1 MFTAW
6 ISNGVI
12 NGYRVHAHKVG
23 EKLSDGDL
31 DYGLYDSDNG
41 VLEPTKYHWLQY
53 AYTVKGKIIRAIDN
67 TYFYVDTKNPDG
79 IFRRVIINYTSN
91 GRDMVMIYDAK
102 KDTIT
107 EATSSDIRVGDYM
120 ISFQNK
126 LAVVVRNY
134 E

>member
-53 AYTVKGKIIRAIDN
+53 AYTVKGRLSERLTTHISTLTQRI
-67 TYFYVDTKNPDG
+67 P
-79 IFRRVIINYTSN
+79 
-91 GRDMVMIYDAK
+91 
-102 KDTIT
+102 T
-107 EATSSDIRVGDYM
+107 EFS
-120 ISFQNK
+120 K
-126 LAVVVRNY
+126 

>member
-1 MFTAW
+1 
-6 ISNGVI
+6 
-12 NGYRVHAHKVG
+12 
-23 EKLSDGDL
+23 
-31 DYGLYDSDNG
+31 
-41 VLEPTKYHWLQY
+41 
-53 AYTVKGKIIRAIDN
+53 
-67 TYFYVDTKNPDG
+67 
-79 IFRRVIINYTSN
+79 
-91 GRDMVMIYDAK
+91 MVMIYDAK